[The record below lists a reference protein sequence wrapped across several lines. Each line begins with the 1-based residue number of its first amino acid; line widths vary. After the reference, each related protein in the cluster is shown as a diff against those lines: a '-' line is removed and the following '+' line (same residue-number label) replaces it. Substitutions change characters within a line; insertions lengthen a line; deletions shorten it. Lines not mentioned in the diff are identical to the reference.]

1 MLDGASL
8 EFEEPGNDKAHDS
21 RYDFGGFGARGAG
34 QLKPHDPGYNPLA
47 APGEGPVRVPPAL
60 LGKAPKH
67 VAVIMDGNGRWANA
81 RGLPRTDGH
90 RAGELSLMDTVAG
103 AVEAG
108 VEYLSLYAFSTEN
121 WRRSPAEVRFLMGYS
136 RDTIRRHT
144 DRLNE
149 WGVRVRWVGREPKL
163 WKSVIKELKVAEEK
177 TRENT
182 KTELLL
188 CVNYGGRAEIAD
200 AARKLAKEV
209 AEGSRKPDSIGEKTL
224 ASHLYLSDTPDV
236 DLLIR
241 TSGEQRISNF
251 LLWQLAYAELDF
263 VQTAWPDFG
272 REALWERLMEY
283 GTRNR
288 RFGGAKDRVEGS

>member
-1 MLDGASL
+1 MEKERD
-8 EFEEPGNDKAHDS
+8 
-21 RYDFGGFGARGAG
+21 
-34 QLKPHDPGYNPLA
+34 PLA
-47 APGEGPVRVPPAL
+47 APGAGTKTVPDVL
-60 LGKAPKH
+60 KGNAPRH

-81 RGLPRTDGH
+81 RGLPRTEGH
-90 RAGELSLMDTVAG
+90 KAGELSLMDTVAG

-108 VEYLSLYAFSTEN
+108 VKYLSMYAFSTEN

-144 DRLNE
+144 DRLND
-149 WGVRVRWVGREPKL
+149 WGVRVRWVGRTPRL

-177 TRENT
+177 TKHNT
-182 KTELLL
+182 ATELLL

-200 AARKLAKEV
+200 AARRLAQEV
-209 AEGSRKPDSIGEKTL
+209 ADGKRKASSIGEAAL
-224 ASHLYLSDTPDV
+224 ASHLYVPDVPDV

-263 VQTAWPDFG
+263 VDLAWPDFG
-272 REALWERLMEY
+272 REELWERLIAY
-283 GTRNR
+283 GQRNR
-288 RFGGAKDRVEGS
+288 RFGGAVDLVAEGDEG